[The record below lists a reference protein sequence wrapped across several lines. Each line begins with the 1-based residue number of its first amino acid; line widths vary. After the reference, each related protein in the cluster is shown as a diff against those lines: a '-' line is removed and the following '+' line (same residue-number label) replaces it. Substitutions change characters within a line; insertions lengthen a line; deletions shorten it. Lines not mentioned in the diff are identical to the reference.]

1 MAGKEATIAECRE
14 SDVRHISMSA
24 SDPRQRFQSR
34 SIALARTLAIPVA
47 VLVAA
52 AGCTAGLVTLGG
64 VPTPEVR
71 VVLGQEDPAPEPEQG
86 PAVEPEAAPEPG
98 TEPAPEP
105 EPGTEPAP
113 VPEPT
118 AESAPEPRDPA
129 AEEAAG
135 AGLADSAPPSS
146 YNGNTTSVGA
156 FKVVVEVAYTDDTIT
171 NGVGSFAAAPDGW
184 EYHIYRLNVTN
195 EGSSP
200 AIFDSYGTVGTTTEG
215 LEYANDIEAEATVA
229 WDYFWEELNP
239 GATVT
244 THIMFL
250 APNGTEFAHV
260 LVAGQ
265 SDLRPG

>member
-1 MAGKEATIAECRE
+1 
-14 SDVRHISMSA
+14 MSA
-24 SDPRQRFQSR
+24 SDPHQRFQSR
-34 SIALARTLAIPVA
+34 STALARTLAIPVA
-47 VLVAA
+47 VVVAA
-52 AGCTAGLVTLGG
+52 AGCTAGLVALGG

-71 VVLGQEDPAPEPEQG
+71 VVLGQEDPEPEPEQG
-86 PAVEPEAAPEPG
+86 PAAAPEAAPEPESTTDPTTEPEPG

-105 EPGTEPAP
+105 AP

-118 AESAPEPRDPA
+118 TEPAPEPRDPA
-129 AEEAAG
+129 AEEGGG

-146 YNGNTTSVGA
+146 YNGNTTSAGV
-156 FKVVVEVAYTDDTIT
+156 FNVVVEVAYTDDTIT
-171 NGVGSFAAAPDGW
+171 NGAGSFAAAPDGW

-215 LEYANDIEAEATVA
+215 LAYANDIEAEATVA
-229 WDYFWEELNP
+229 WDYFWDELNP